1 MQVDMDPDDTIVAL
15 WRTCARWEHSAQRLE
30 QLAATGF
37 PGGSRLGTDNQA
49 AAVGESSLAVSRYI
63 QERMWNAAR
72 MLRSAHRQVFDTEPG
87 RFHLD
92 ATVLYPLMRA
102 AVEDAT
108 TIVWLQSPANRN
120 SRLTRAFR
128 ALFTDSLYFTENH
141 LLLAAAAPA
150 VGAVPLELGDALSAH
165 MTAEQEATRAHFKRL
180 AAEVGLDPDQS
191 TKKLSTREPVKVQYG
206 ADSVELATWKFLS
219 DLSHFSFMMLR
230 HLATTPIPGTTVP
243 LLHATMLQFAQT
255 LNRVCDDAVEHVER
269 AGVIGEE

>member
-1 MQVDMDPDDTIVAL
+1 MQVEMDPDDTVVAL
-15 WRTCARWEHSAQRLE
+15 WRACDRWEHSAQRLG
-30 QLAATGF
+30 QLADAGF
-37 PGGSRLGTDNQA
+37 PSGSRLGTDNEA
-49 AAVGESSLAVSRYI
+49 AAVGESSPAVSRYV

-108 TIVWLQSPANRN
+108 TIVWLQSPGNRD

-128 ALFTDSLYFTENH
+128 ALFTDSLYFSENH

-150 VGAVPLELGDALSAH
+150 VGAVPLEVGDALSAH
-165 MTAEQEATRAHFKRL
+165 MLAEQDATRAHFKRL
-180 AAEVGLDPDQS
+180 AGELGLDPDQS
-191 TKKLSTREPVKVQYG
+191 TRKLSTREPVKVQYG

-269 AGVIGEE
+269 AGIVGEE